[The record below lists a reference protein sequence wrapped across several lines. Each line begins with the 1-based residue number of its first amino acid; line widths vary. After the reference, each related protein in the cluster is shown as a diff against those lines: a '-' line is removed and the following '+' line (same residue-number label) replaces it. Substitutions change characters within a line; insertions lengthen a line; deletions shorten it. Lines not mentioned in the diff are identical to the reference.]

1 MANYGGAM
9 SIFVLLEVARASI
22 IRLKHWRNMHL
33 NVHICTVEWSTT
45 VSIYLSIYL
54 SPIYRFTFLPIYLS
68 IHPCTYLSIQL
79 REKKRDWIFSVCICK
94 HGSSAYGVIL
104 VNPSNRFV
112 RLCGPSASGRKC
124 NFPKSLRWFAS
135 HPPRIWDGSAT
146 LATLI
151 PWLGIMK

>member
-1 MANYGGAM
+1 MCELSTNGKLWWCHVHLCFTGGCE
-9 SIFVLLEVARASI
+9 SIHHKVETLEEYAPECAHMYSRMTY
-22 IRLKHWRNMHL
+22 N
-33 NVHICTVEWSTT
+33 C
-45 VSIYLSIYL
+45 IYLSIYL
-54 SPIYRFTFLPIYLS
+54 SPIYRFPFLPIDLS

-124 NFPKSLRWFAS
+124 NFPKSLR
-135 HPPRIWDGSAT
+135 
-146 LATLI
+146 
-151 PWLGIMK
+151 